1 MHAGTDRI
9 TKLITTRH
17 ARALCAYIAYS
28 SLQYHLL
35 GTCSRDTSVVSASK
49 AVNSAALSSER
60 VPRSMMKLSALSSF
74 ERTSFTSF
82 IPPCLTCEKQPGGG
96 DS

>member
-35 GTCSRDTSVVSASK
+35 GTCSRGRRYCTSVVSASK
-49 AVNSAALSSER
+49 AVNSAAVRECHVLQYDEGFGA
-60 VPRSMMKLSALSSF
+60 VLL
-74 ERTSFTSF
+74 
-82 IPPCLTCEKQPGGG
+82 
-96 DS
+96 

>member
-28 SLQYHLL
+28 SLQYLL

-49 AVNSAALSSER
+49 AVNSAAAAAVRECHVL
-60 VPRSMMKLSALSSF
+60 
-74 ERTSFTSF
+74 
-82 IPPCLTCEKQPGGG
+82 
-96 DS
+96 